1 MDPRRRN
8 VANTERSTHET
19 IADRFPLA
27 KQQFRT
33 YVTKPRYWLF
43 PLLIF
48 GLGVASSLELAF
60 GNADAKRYL
69 GSRYPLIAFQWFCS
83 IIGGFVGIFAG
94 YASVTSDRNTGR
106 LPLLLKLPYSR
117 SEYLRQKFLGH
128 AGALS
133 ALLIFA
139 LGTGF
144 VVCGFVLGPP
154 PILATLAFVTVS
166 VLYVLVWVSI
176 AMTVSMLV
184 KTGRRAIAVLL
195 PVFIGTGM
203 LWRMTFTS
211 ILTPIVGNLPQPV
224 SLLVTRLVPFRAYL
238 VATNWIAGLPNSHSY
253 GTWISQELN
262 TEFVSDSTIVSMELG
277 SSVPWYLSEWLAI
290 PVLVF
295 WLVVPP
301 LVASRRFEAVDIV

>member
-1 MDPRRRN
+1 MGPRRQT
-8 VANTERSTHET
+8 ASEAERSKRGHAST
-19 IADRFPLA
+19 PLPFSRR
-27 KQQFRT
+27 QFRT

-43 PLLIF
+43 PLLLF
-48 GLGVASSLELAF
+48 GLGVASSIELAF
-60 GNADAKRYL
+60 GQPAAKQYL
-69 GSRYPLIAFQWFCS
+69 GSGYPIVAFQWFLS

-94 YASVTSDRNTGR
+94 YASVSGDRNAGR

-117 SEYLRQKFLGH
+117 NEYLRQKFLGH
-128 AGALS
+128 ASALS
-133 ALLIFA
+133 ALLVLA
-139 LGTGF
+139 LSAGF

-154 PILATLAFVTVS
+154 PLLATVAFVTVS
-166 VLYVLVWVSI
+166 VLYVLVWLSI

-211 ILTPIVGNLPQPV
+211 MLTPIVGELPRSL
-224 SLLVTRLVPFRAYL
+224 SLLLSRLVPFRAYL
-238 VATNWIAGLPNSHSY
+238 VTTNWIAGLPNSHSY
-253 GTWISQELN
+253 GTSVAEDLN
-262 TEFVSDSTIVSMELG
+262 AEVASYSTIAPIELG

-290 PVLVF
+290 PVLAF

-301 LVASRRFEAVDIV
+301 LVASRRFEAIDLV